1 MEASRLLNLL
11 KSGGTQKVSKLI
23 LSLTI
28 CSNRSWVSWSWFVS
42 YGDQRQRTV
51 VKQSREQVDREIT
64 SSEDQVMSMHN
75 FTLKSKSYLRLLC
88 QIGVQ
93 RKPNTWSSCHFCSFW
108 EHKWVYGSLMWMVKL
123 SKQSLRETSLNFV
136 IE

>member
-28 CSNRSWVSWSWFVS
+28 CSNRLLVSWSWFVS

-75 FTLKSKSYLRLLC
+75 FTLRSKSYLRLSC
-88 QIGVQ
+88 QIGVP
-93 RKPNTWSSCHFCSFW
+93 RKPNT
-108 EHKWVYGSLMWMVKL
+108 
-123 SKQSLRETSLNFV
+123 
-136 IE
+136 